1 MHRFRLPFAGLLM
14 VGTGGYLLFAN
25 PQHLPL
31 WFVWLIGAFLWYAG
45 LAGTI
50 GGCAAGLFLP
60 AAKRP
65 AAVDEVRVLRLR
77 GLARRDPA
85 PSGILH
91 EIPAMGAFIL

>member
-25 PQHLPL
+25 PQNLPL

-45 LAGTI
+45 LAVTI
-50 GGCAAGLFLP
+50 GGFAAMLFLP
-60 AAKRP
+60 GAKRP
-65 AAVDEVRVLRLR
+65 VAAEEVRVLKFRSLMR
-77 GLARRDPA
+77 HHPA